1 MSLKK
6 NVIANF
12 VGQGW
17 TAIMGI
23 AFIPLYIKYLGI
35 EAYGLI
41 GFYVLM
47 QAWLVLFDMGITQTL
62 NREMARFSAGAHTS
76 QSINDLL
83 RSLEIV
89 TFLLALCIF
98 VIVWISSNYISTS
111 WLSVKQLTL
120 PEVSSAI
127 TLVGLVIALRL
138 IEGIYKGCLLGLQK
152 QVAVNIVNIIIATLR
167 FAGAVGVLAWY
178 VANIE
183 IFFIWQAFTSVISI
197 VLFVYLTYQSLP
209 KPKKLA
215 KFSSNAIKQI
225 WHFSGG
231 MMWIS
236 FLALLL
242 TQVDK
247 VILSKL
253 ITLEEYG
260 HYTLATVL
268 AGGIV
273 LIGVPIT
280 QAIYPRLVECVAQ
293 NKQDKLIKLYHQGAQ
308 LISCLVAPLAIMLV
322 FFGQD
327 IIYLW
332 TGNSALA
339 INTAPILLPLVIG
352 TFLNCLVWMP
362 YQVQLAYGWTGFAI
376 KVNTFAV
383 LILVPAIF
391 WIAPRYG
398 AEGAGWVWAIL
409 NFGYVTIAMHYMF
422 KKLLPNE
429 KWFWYWHDVVKPLI
443 IALFVAL
450 LVRAVSTSFSDEG
463 IIKIIIYMFGLSLSM
478 SLIFLESRYN
488 NNL

>member
-1 MSLKK
+1 
-6 NVIANF
+6 
-12 VGQGW
+12 
-17 TAIMGI
+17 MGI

-197 VLFVYLTYQSLP
+197 ILFVYLTYQSLP

-231 MMWIS
+231 MIWIS

-242 TQVDK
+242 TNVDK
-247 VILSKL
+247 VILSRL
-253 ITLEEYG
+253 ITLEDYG
-260 HYTLATVL
+260 YYTLATVL
-268 AGGIV
+268 AGGIA
-273 LIGVPIT
+273 LIGIPIT
-280 QAIYPRLVECVAQ
+280 QAIYPRLVECVTQ
-293 NKQDKLIKLYHQGAQ
+293 NKQDELTKLYHQGAQ

-332 TGNSALA
+332 SGNSILA
-339 INTAPILLPLVIG
+339 SNTAPILLPLVIG

-376 KVNTFAV
+376 KVNTIAV
-383 LILVPAIF
+383 LILVPAILL
-391 WIAPRYG
+391 IVPQYG
-398 AEGAGWVWAIL
+398 AQGAAWVWAIL
-409 NFGYVTIAMHYMF
+409 NAGYITIAMHFMHKRLL
-422 KKLLPNE
+422 KKE
-429 KWFWYWHDVVKPLI
+429 KWKWYLNDVAKQIISAAIAMMLIHSIPTDLIGGRLPQTIIYILGLWLAICFTILQSSYIKPLTLSI
-443 IALFVAL
+443 LCK
-450 LVRAVSTSFSDEG
+450 SF
-463 IIKIIIYMFGLSLSM
+463 IKK
-478 SLIFLESRYN
+478 
-488 NNL
+488 